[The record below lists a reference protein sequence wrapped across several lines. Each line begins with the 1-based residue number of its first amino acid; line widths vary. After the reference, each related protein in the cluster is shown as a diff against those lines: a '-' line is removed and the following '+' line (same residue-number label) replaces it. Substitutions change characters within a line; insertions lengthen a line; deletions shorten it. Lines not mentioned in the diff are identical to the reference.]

1 MIIYLVALLVY
12 SVKTRFK
19 MYLRSGFLIVG
30 YAILFISRFIE
41 AVIEMPFL
49 VEKSSES
56 ITSVIIKSLNE
67 VMLNWIWVALYFFLF
82 QIEKINM
89 TLLATNHQAF
99 K

>member
-1 MIIYLVALLVY
+1 
-12 SVKTRFK
+12 